1 MRIMKLRNLLFLFE
15 LSGFYLPKKLLCLLI
30 LSVIFCF
37 GCSLKADKTVET
49 NVSPSVIVAE
59 NKNSAVNTNQTVQTN
74 TTANVSNDVKT
85 SADEKDLLSFF
96 SGALIAKKTA
106 EFGGGWTAENA
117 IDENPESGWSSP
129 ENAISNH
136 NFVVELPEKTVL
148 KTLSFDTAFTEN
160 EDRGAK
166 EITVEISD
174 ASADSGFQEI
184 VRVSLKNK
192 MDNQRFP
199 VSKEIAGRFV
209 RVSFGANQGSTGF
222 TELMNIRGFGQQL
235 TQTPL
240 ENVSGTYTSDFGDFH
255 IKQEGT
261 SVIGCY
267 EHQSGLLKG
276 GIEDRIMKLNWSEDD
291 GDKGPAVMVFTAGK
305 KMVGR
310 WWNSDQDVLKAVG
323 GQWNGT
329 KKSNDVGSCP
339 NLPNLSKPNAAQN
352 QITDDLKKTGRATV
366 YGINFDT
373 GSDVIKP
380 ESKTVLD
387 EITALLKE
395 NKDWKMTVEGHTDN
409 VGGADYN
416 QKLSEKRAAAVKDF
430 LVKSGIEAARLNSA
444 GFGMSKPV
452 ASNESTFGRAQN
464 RRVELVKN

>member
-1 MRIMKLRNLLFLFE
+1 ML
-15 LSGFYLPKKLLCLLI
+15 KKLLCLSI
-30 LSVIFCF
+30 TPFIFCF
-37 GCSLKADKTVET
+37 GCSTKTSKTVET
-49 NVSPSVIVAE
+49 SSSPIAAE
-59 NKNSAVNTNQTVQTN
+59 NKNSVVNTNETMPTN
-74 TTANVSNDVKT
+74 TAANVSNDVKN

-96 SGALIAKKTA
+96 SGALIVKKTA
-106 EFGGGWTAENA
+106 EYGSGWTAENA
-117 IDENPESGWSSP
+117 IDENPESGWASP
-129 ENAISNH
+129 ENEISNRS
-136 NFVVELPEKTVL
+136 FVVELPEKTVL
-148 KTLSFDTAFTEN
+148 KSLSFDTAHTED

-166 EITVEISD
+166 EITIEISD
-174 ASADSGFQEI
+174 MSADSGFQEI
-184 VRVSLKNK
+184 ARVSLKNK
-192 MDNQRFP
+192 TDNQRFP
-199 VSKEIAGRFV
+199 ASREIAGRFV
-209 RVSFGANQGSTGF
+209 RVSFGANQGSSRYV
-222 TELMNIRGFGQQL
+222 ELMNIRGFGQQL
-235 TQTPL
+235 TKTPL
-240 ENVSGTYTSDFGDFH
+240 ENVSGTYSTDYGDFH

-267 EHQSGLLKG
+267 EQQSGLIKG
-276 GIEDRIMKLNWSEDD
+276 GIEDRIMKLNWSEAD
-291 GDKGPAVMVFTAGK
+291 GDKGPAVMVFTNDGK

-323 GQWNGT
+323 GQWNGA
-329 KKSNDVGSCP
+329 KKSNDVGACP
-339 NLPNLSKPNAAQN
+339 NLPNLSKANQAQN

-416 QKLSEKRAAAVKDF
+416 QNLSEKRAAAVRDF
-430 LVKSGIEAARLNSA
+430 LVKAGIEAARLNSA

>member
-1 MRIMKLRNLLFLFE
+1 MMKQVFCMSN
-15 LSGFYLPKKLLCLLI
+15 KLLR
-30 LSVIFCF
+30 LSITPLIFCF
-37 GCSLKADKTVET
+37 GCSVKAGKTVET
-49 NVSPSVIVAE
+49 NNSPIVAE
-59 NKNSAVNTNQTVQTN
+59 NKSSAVNTNETVQTN
-74 TTANVSNDVKT
+74 TTANVSNDVKNL
-85 SADEKDLLSFF
+85 ADEKDLLSFF

-117 IDENPESGWSSP
+117 IDENPESGWASP
-129 ENAISNH
+129 KDQVTNH
-136 NFVVELPEKTVL
+136 NFVIELPEKSVL
-148 KTLSFDTAFTEN
+148 KTLSFDTASTDGEM
-160 EDRGAK
+160 RGAK
-166 EITVEISD
+166 EMTVEIAD
-174 ASADSGFQEI
+174 SADSGFQEI
-184 VRVSLKNK
+184 ARVSVKDK
-192 MDNQRFP
+192 TDNQLFP

-209 RVSFGANQGSTGF
+209 RVSFGKNQGSGEYV
-222 TELMNIRGFGQQL
+222 ELMEIRGFGQQL
-235 TQTPL
+235 TKTPL
-240 ENVSGTYTSDFGDFH
+240 ENVSGTYESDFGNFH

-291 GDKGPAVMVFTAGK
+291 GDKGPAVMVFTSDGK
-305 KMVGR
+305 KMIGR
-310 WWNSDQDVLKAVG
+310 WWNGSDDILKAVG

-329 KKSNDVGSCP
+329 KKSNEVGSCP

-387 EITALLKE
+387 EITALFKE

-409 VGGADYN
+409 VGGANYN
-416 QKLSEKRAAAVKDF
+416 QNLSEKRAAAVKDF
-430 LVKSGIEAARLNSA
+430 LVKAGIEAARLNSA

-452 ASNESTFGRAQN
+452 ASNESSFGRAQN

>member
-1 MRIMKLRNLLFLFE
+1 MNPV
-15 LSGFYLPKKLLCLLI
+15 FYMSKKLFCLPILI
-30 LSVIFCF
+30 VFFCF
-37 GCSLKADKTVET
+37 GCSMKAGKTIEP
-49 NVSPSVIVAE
+49 NNLPLGAE
-59 NKNSAVNTNQTVQTN
+59 NKNSAVNTNENVQTKAP
-74 TTANVSNDVKT
+74 ANIANDAKN
-85 SADEKDLLSFF
+85 SADGKDLLSFF
-96 SGALIAKKTA
+96 SGALIVKKTA
-106 EFGGGWTAENA
+106 EYGSGWTAENA

-129 ENAISNH
+129 ENEISNQ
-136 NFVVELPEKTVL
+136 NFVIELPEKSVL

-174 ASADSGFQEI
+174 AGADSGFQEI
-184 VRVSLKNK
+184 ARVSLKNK
-192 MDNQRFP
+192 LDDQRFP

-209 RVSFGANQGSTGF
+209 RVSFGANEGSAGF
-222 TELMNIRGFGQQL
+222 VELMNIRGFGQQL
-235 TQTPL
+235 TTTPL

-255 IKQEGT
+255 IKQVGT

-267 EHQSGLLKG
+267 EHENGLLKG
-276 GIEDRIMKLNWSEDD
+276 GIEDRIMKLNWSEDG
-291 GDKGPAVMVFTAGK
+291 GDKGPAVMVFTADGK

-310 WWNSDQDVLKAVG
+310 WWEKSQDVLKAVG
-323 GQWNGT
+323 GQWNGM
-329 KKSNDVGSCP
+329 KKSNDVGACP
-339 NLPNLSKPNAAQN
+339 NLPNLSKASAAQN
-352 QITDDLKKTGRATV
+352 QITDDLKKNGRATV

-387 EITALLKE
+387 EIVALLKE

-416 QKLSEKRAAAVKDF
+416 RQLSGKRAAAVKDF
-430 LVKSGIEAARLNSA
+430 LVKAGIEAARLNSA

>member
-1 MRIMKLRNLLFLFE
+1 MKQV
-15 LSGFYLPKKLLCLLI
+15 FYLSI
-30 LSVIFCF
+30 LPLIFCF
-37 GCSLKADKTVET
+37 GCSTKASKAVET
-49 NVSPSVIVAE
+49 NVSPIVVE
-59 NKNSAVNTNQTVQTN
+59 NKNSTAATNQTIQSN
-74 TTANVSNDVKT
+74 TVANVPNDVKN

-96 SGALIAKKTA
+96 SGALMAKRTA
-106 EFGGGWTAENA
+106 EFGSGWTAENA

-129 ENAISNH
+129 ENEIANH
-136 NFVVELPEKTVL
+136 SFVVELSEKSVL
-148 KTLSFDTAFTEN
+148 KTLSFDTAYADG

-174 ASADSGFQEI
+174 TADSGFQEI

-192 MDNQRFP
+192 LDDQRFP

-209 RVSFGANQGSTGF
+209 RVSFGANQGSKGF
-222 TELMNIRGFGQQL
+222 TELMEIRGFGQQL
-235 TQTPL
+235 TKTPL

-255 IKQEGT
+255 IKQERT

-267 EHQSGLLKG
+267 EHQNGLLKG
-276 GIEDRIMKLNWSEDD
+276 GIEDRIMKLNWSEDG
-291 GDKGPAVMVFTAGK
+291 GDNDTGPAVMVFTADGK

-310 WWNSDQDVLKAVG
+310 WWNSGQDVLKAVG

-329 KKSNDVGSCP
+329 KKSNDVGACP

-352 QITDDLKKTGRATV
+352 QITDDLKKTGRATI

-409 VGGADYN
+409 VGGTDYN
-416 QKLSEKRAAAVKDF
+416 QNLSEKRAAAVKDF
-430 LVKSGIEAARLNSA
+430 LVKAGIEAARLNSA

-452 ASNESTFGRAQN
+452 ASNEGSFGRAQN